1 MAVITY
7 LGTDYTVD
15 HAVKGA
21 DYIHGYDANA
31 VMIVS
36 FEGISDFSLF
46 SYNGTYMTPEHCLA
60 EGCNDVKCVAGSLV
74 TRDGKSVSTTVEVT
88 LAASGWVDGV
98 YTITIDGVT
107 ANSNQEIIPALG
119 ITTEQIE
126 AMQAANI
133 QDGGQAE
140 GKILLKAY
148 GDAPT
153 IDLPIRV
160 IKRGV

>member
-1 MAVITY
+1 MAT
-7 LGTDYTVD
+7 LTFNGESYTVD

-21 DYIHGYDANA
+21 DFIHGYDADS
-31 VMIVS
+31 VMIVA
-36 FEGISDFSLF
+36 FDGITDFSGF
-46 SYNGTYMTPEHCLA
+46 TFDGTYMAPDHCLA
-60 EGCNDVKCVAGSLV
+60 EGCNDVKRVGGILV
-74 TRDGKSVSTTVEVT
+74 TRDGNAVSTTVEAT
-88 LAASGWVDGV
+88 LLASGWADGV
-98 YTITIDGVT
+98 YTLSVDGVT
-107 ANSNQEIIPALG
+107 AESNQEILPALG

-140 GKILLKAY
+140 GQILLKAY

>member
-1 MAVITY
+1 MAT
-7 LGTDYTVD
+7 LKFNGESYTVD

-21 DYIHGYDANA
+21 DFIHGYDANA
-31 VMIVS
+31 VMIVA
-36 FEGISDFSLF
+36 FDGITDFSGF
-46 SYNGTYMTPEHCLA
+46 TYDGTYMSPEHCLA
-60 EGCNDVKCVAGSLV
+60 EGCNDVKCVGGVLV
-74 TRDGKSVSTTVEVT
+74 TREGNTVSTTVEAT
-88 LAASGWVDGV
+88 LLASGWSDGV
-98 YTITIDGVT
+98 YTLSVDGVT
-107 ANSNQEIIPALG
+107 ANSNQEILPALG

-133 QDGGQAE
+133 QDGGQAD